1 MPRNNKY
8 CLNEQYSSVAVV
20 IVFALYLFFIIC
32 VSITV
37 GVILDINPPKP
48 SLLFF
53 FKLIKIVARS
63 YKIFCNI

>member
-8 CLNEQYSSVAVV
+8 CLNEQYSSVVVV

-53 FKLIKIVARS
+53 L
-63 YKIFCNI
+63 N

>member
-8 CLNEQYSSVAVV
+8 CLAEKYSSVAVV
-20 IVFALYLFFIIC
+20 IVFALYLFFLIC

-37 GVILDINPPKP
+37 GVIVDTNPPKP

-53 FKLIKIVARS
+53 KLIKIQARNF
-63 YKIFCNI
+63 KIFCNI